1 MVTGRNLARHELIG
15 LPVRVVRSAD
25 SSLDGLSGRVVD
37 ETRNMLVL
45 RRDAD
50 GRQLRV
56 AKEHCT
62 FRFGLPGGLTADLD
76 GSGIRFRPEDR
87 VKRCR

>member
-1 MVTGRNLARHELIG
+1 MVTERNLAKHELIG

-25 SSLDGLSGRVVD
+25 RSLDGVSGRVVD

-45 RRDAD
+45 RRDGD

-56 AKEHCT
+56 AKELCT
-62 FRFGLPGGLTADLD
+62 FRFGLPGGRTAELD
-76 GSGIRFRPEDR
+76 GSAIRFRPEDR